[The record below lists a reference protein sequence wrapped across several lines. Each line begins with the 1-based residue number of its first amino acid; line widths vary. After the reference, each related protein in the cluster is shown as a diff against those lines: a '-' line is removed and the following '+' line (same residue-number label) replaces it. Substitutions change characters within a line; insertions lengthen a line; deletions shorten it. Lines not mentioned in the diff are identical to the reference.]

1 MKQHNSTRLLGH
13 PILETRSVVPRVWM
27 KLPQLE
33 IYMATCFW
41 YMSSSIVFVMP
52 ILVASARAEALSE
65 RQKCKLKLSEIP
77 VRKPSFGRKSM
88 RVGGFFRP
96 LAYMLKFY
104 ENPCKSIRIYRKAI
118 KNFANTMK
126 VPRGEEANG
135 RNHRKSMNIFKN
147 LCKFVKYDGSLQRTR
162 SQLGIEQRFL

>member
-27 KLPQLE
+27 KLPKLE

-77 VRKPSFGRKSM
+77 VRKLNSGRKPM
-88 RVGGFFRP
+88 RVGELFRP
-96 LAYMLKFY
+96 LAYMF
-104 ENPCKSIRIYRKAI
+104 EVHEIHVNQWISIEICKKLW
-118 KNFANTMK
+118 NTMK
-126 VPRGEEANG
+126 VPRGQEANG
-135 RNHRKSMNIFKN
+135 RNPWKSMKILENH
-147 LCKFVKYDGSLQRTR
+147 CKFMKYDESLQRTR
-162 SQLGIEQRFL
+162 SQPGIEQTFL